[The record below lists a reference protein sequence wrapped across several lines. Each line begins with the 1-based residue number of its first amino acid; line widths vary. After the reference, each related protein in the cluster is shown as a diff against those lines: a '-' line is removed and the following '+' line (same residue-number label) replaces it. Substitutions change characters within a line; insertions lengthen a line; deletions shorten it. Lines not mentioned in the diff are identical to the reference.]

1 MIRRPP
7 RSTLFPYTTL
17 FRSGG
22 DAAVADGLED
32 AEAVALGQHE
42 VQHDEI
48 VRGAGGERGGGLGA
62 GGGALDG
69 VASLR
74 EPLADEARAL
84 PLILDDQNPHLCACV
99 GGRHKHGGS
108 RRAQGWGWV
117 RGECLSEPSEPT
129 PTPERDHR
137 SRSLRAASA
146 RIVCIARV
154 SWSEYR
160 SSFQGSACMWYP
172 FCSQKP
178 GGLTSRNS
186 KPRTHLALFPK

>member
-1 MIRRPP
+1 MTLLSESKSRPHTCSAIIGRVSTRPALRTRYSRSAYSRVVSSTRRPP
-7 RSTLFPYTTL
+7 RDTVRVAGSGAV
-17 FRSGG
+17 GG
-22 DAAVADGLED
+22 D
-32 AEAVALGQHE
+32 
-42 VQHDEI
+42 
-48 VRGAGGERGGGLGA
+48 RAGVPFPRA
-62 GGGALDG
+62 
-69 VASLR
+69 
-74 EPLADEARAL
+74 PLADEARAL
-84 PLILDDQNPHLCACV
+84 PLILGGQTPPLCACV
-99 GGRHKHGGS
+99 GGRRKHGSS

-186 KPRTHLALFPK
+186 KPRTHLALFQK

>member
-1 MIRRPP
+1 MTLLSESKSRPHTCSAIIGRVSTRPALRTRYSRSAYSRVVSSTRRPP
-7 RSTLFPYTTL
+7 PDT
-17 FRSGG
+17 
-22 DAAVADGLED
+22 
-32 AEAVALGQHE
+32 
-42 VQHDEI
+42 
-48 VRGAGGERGGGLGA
+48 VRGAPRP
-62 GGGALDG
+62 D
-69 VASLR
+69 
-74 EPLADEARAL
+74 EPGDL
-84 PLILDDQNPHLCACV
+84 PLILDDKNPHLCACV
-99 GGRHKHGGS
+99 GGRRKHGGS
-108 RRAQGWGWV
+108 RLAQGWGWV

-186 KPRTHLALFPK
+186 KPRTHLALFQK